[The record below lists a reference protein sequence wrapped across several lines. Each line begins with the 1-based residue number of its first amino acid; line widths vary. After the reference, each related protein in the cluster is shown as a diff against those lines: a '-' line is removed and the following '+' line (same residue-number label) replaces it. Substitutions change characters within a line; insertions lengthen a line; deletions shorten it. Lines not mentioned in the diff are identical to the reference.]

1 MKRTIGLL
9 LCVLLPT
16 LLLSAC
22 GGGGT
27 VSEKLVLGEEV
38 VYLYDSMPLSELSN
52 ELGRTLT
59 APGLAED
66 APVPNGTPLYDGET
80 LYRTAIVMG
89 DLNADGLVDAADVKA
104 AETLLKGNAEPTSA
118 QQSAFDFYARGENGG
133 TDALRAL
140 CGVVYGGQ
148 KMTDYLSYRTEESS
162 QPQLLVQ
169 IDPEFENPDRA
180 IYTAAY
186 FGDGFTD
193 CQVLETGGGERL
205 CLLLTPESAA
215 PDNIERQ
222 IRQLNERQEVYT
234 AGKYVGGDQS
244 LTIVEGEALLYLYGE
259 TTLEELSQRT
269 GKTLTSPNLAAGDP
283 VPNGTALYEG
293 DTLYRTAIVMGDLNA
308 DGHVSMEDV
317 QVLTA
322 LSEEE
327 APNASAEVAA
337 ALDLCGSG
345 APLSNRY
352 FAGDIGNLMAVVSGE
367 KRLSDF
373 AGAKTSGF
381 PADQLLVIIDYEAI
395 NPDYTVYTASY
406 FGENIKSC
414 TVCDLFANHGLYLLL
429 TVENTA
435 PDRVDETIRALYAR
449 DEVFR
454 AERAYA
460 DLTYGLTPNTDA
472 QQIKRFHRQYPYSDE
487 FPGFGY
493 DRGYRLLYY
502 TVPDAF
508 ESLVSAEEVLE
519 WLQVWREENGI
530 PAAGDA
536 TADPQEMALVS
547 FLRYFSIDKETAEE
561 TARQMQES
569 FAATD
574 SFNQYT
580 ELGEV
585 PDIDLLYTFD
595 NEKINAYYRYDS

>member
-27 VSEKLVLGEEV
+27 ASEKLVLGEEV

-89 DLNADGLVDAADVKA
+89 DLNADG
-104 AETLLKGNAEPTSA
+104 
-118 QQSAFDFYARGENGG
+118 
-133 TDALRAL
+133 
-140 CGVVYGGQ
+140 
-148 KMTDYLSYRTEESS
+148 
-162 QPQLLVQ
+162 
-169 IDPEFENPDRA
+169 
-180 IYTAAY
+180 
-186 FGDGFTD
+186 
-193 CQVLETGGGERL
+193 
-205 CLLLTPESAA
+205 
-215 PDNIERQ
+215 
-222 IRQLNERQEVYT
+222 
-234 AGKYVGGDQS
+234 
-244 LTIVEGEALLYLYGE
+244 
-259 TTLEELSQRT
+259 
-269 GKTLTSPNLAAGDP
+269 
-283 VPNGTALYEG
+283 
-293 DTLYRTAIVMGDLNA
+293 
-308 DGHVSMEDV
+308 HVSMADV

-322 LSEEE
+322 LSEAE

-345 APLSNRY
+345 APLSRRY

-373 AGAKTSGF
+373 AGAKTRGF

-395 NPDYTVYTASY
+395 NPDYTVYTAGY

-429 TVENTA
+429 SLENTA

-460 DLTYGLTPNTDA
+460 DLTYDLTPNTDA

-487 FPGFGY
+487 FSGFGY
-493 DRGYRLLYY
+493 DRSYRLLYY

-508 ESLVSAEEVLE
+508 KSLVSAEEYLE

-530 PAAGDA
+530 PATGEM

-585 PDIDLLYTFD
+585 PDIDLLYAFD